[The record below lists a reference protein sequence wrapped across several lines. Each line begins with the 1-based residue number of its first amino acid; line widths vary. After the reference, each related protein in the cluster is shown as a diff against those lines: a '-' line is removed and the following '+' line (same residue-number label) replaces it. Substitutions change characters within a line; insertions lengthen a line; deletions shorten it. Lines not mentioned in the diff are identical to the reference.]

1 MAARTGEAAY
11 RDLAARCADVIVANS
26 ELSAKGRS
34 WRHAE
39 HRDRPEF
46 VQAQTGY
53 MQGAAGIASFLLHL
67 ATTQAGSPVKIA
79 MPDWP
84 KAR

>member
-1 MAARTGEAAY
+1 M
-11 RDLAARCADVIVANS
+11 
-26 ELSAKGRS
+26 
-34 WRHAE
+34 WRQAE

-53 MQGAAGIASFLLHL
+53 MQGAAGIASFLQHL
-67 ATTQAGSPVKIA
+67 AGVEAGRPVKLA

-84 KAR
+84 DIGA